1 VNDVVLALCAGA
13 LRAYLCDHGELPETD
28 LVGMVPISVRTDE
41 QMGTM
46 GNRVSAMLTTLAT
59 SVADPVERLHAISD
73 GTRRA
78 KEQDRAIGAETLT
91 NWTEFAAPALAARAA
106 RLFSSLKVAERMRP
120 MFNVVVSNVPGP
132 NFPLYS
138 AGARMVAIYPMAP
151 VADGVALNMTVM
163 SYMGS
168 VYFGLMAG
176 REAVPDLE
184 SIADHV
190 RDALEELLKAT
201 GAPAPAV
208 PKRTRARKAAKGA
221 VTEEIVGTAPSPS
234 GDEGGPG
241 VVPGET
247 P

>member
-1 VNDVVLALCAGA
+1 
-13 LRAYLCDHGELPETD
+13 
-28 LVGMVPISVRTDE
+28 MVPISVRTDE
-41 QMGTM
+41 QIGTM

-59 SVADPVERLHAISD
+59 SVADPVARLHVISD

-120 MFNVVVSNVPGP
+120 LFNVVVSNVPGP

-201 GAPAPAV
+201 GAPAPTV
-208 PKRTRARKAAKGA
+208 PKRTRAKKAAKGA
-221 VTEEIVGTAPSPS
+221 VTEEIVGTVSSPS

-247 P
+247 R